1 MSAMTGPGDRSSL
14 SRWGRPADDTE
25 RAHRLERT
33 RRQLGQL
40 AWVLDSSFRVPGTR
54 FRFGL
59 EPIIG
64 LVPGAGDVLGAALGF
79 YIVARAVQHRLPAI
93 VVARMVANTLL
104 DLVIGV
110 VPIVGDVFDFVYRSN
125 SRNMALFE
133 RHAREPGADTR
144 SERIFFAVLLG
155 VGVAILLLIGWL
167 LAQVIGGIEGLLR
180 GDPLSS

>member
-1 MSAMTGPGDRSSL
+1 MSAMTGPGDGSGL
-14 SRWGRPADDTE
+14 SRWGRPPDDAE
-25 RAHRLERT
+25 RARRLERT
-33 RRQLGQL
+33 RRELGQL
-40 AWVLDSSFRVPGTR
+40 AWILDSSFRVPGTS

-64 LVPGAGDVLGAALGF
+64 LVPGAGDVLGGAVGF
-79 YIVARAVQHRLPAI
+79 YIIARAIQHRLPAI
-93 VVARMVANTLL
+93 VVARMVVNTLL

-110 VPIVGDVFDFVYRSN
+110 VPILGDAFDFIYRSN
-125 SRNMALFE
+125 SRNMALFD

-155 VGVAILLLIGWL
+155 IGIAILLLAGWL